1 KRLKKLIKPL
11 ILNPKALGGGSEES
25 ERKMVYE
32 LSEQKKIGIGLVGF
46 GIAFTFLGVLLF
58 FDRGLIALGNLFFL
72 SGVVLLLG
80 VKSTLKLFTNRQNY
94 KGSLSFIV
102 GLYLIFVR
110 WPIAGIVIE
119 IYGVIVLF
127 SGFWPSV
134 KAFLYNI
141 PVVGWFLQYPFLL
154 LDRLR
159 RSFVHQLEVQLVCCG
174 LSVCSQ
180 ESCDIWRLVITNSI
194 WHESGSTQVQKKMVR
209 GPS

>member
-1 KRLKKLIKPL
+1 MQLKVFS
-11 ILNPKALGGGSEES
+11 AFGGGSEES
-25 ERKMVYE
+25 ERKMAYE

-94 KGSLSFIV
+94 KGSLPFIV
-102 GLYLIFVR
+102 GLFLIFVR
-110 WPIAGIVIE
+110 WPIAGIIIE

-159 RSFVHQLEVQLVCCG
+159 RSFG
-174 LSVCSQ
+174 
-180 ESCDIWRLVITNSI
+180 
-194 WHESGSTQVQKKMVR
+194 
-209 GPS
+209 